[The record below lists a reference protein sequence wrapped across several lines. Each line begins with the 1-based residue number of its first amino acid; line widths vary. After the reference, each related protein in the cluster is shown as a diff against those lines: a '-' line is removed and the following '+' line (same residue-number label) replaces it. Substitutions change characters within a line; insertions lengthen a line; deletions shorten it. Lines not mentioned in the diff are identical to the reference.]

1 MKYISKQNFAHWW
14 QLAWRWIE
22 QLVDSKLLHIV
33 APSSAEKEVVNVAD
47 YASLEAIDEE
57 DRDMSVIYICA
68 EENRLYIW
76 NGSEFTDVT
85 NQAAENNSI
94 FVNKENLIIGVVEE
108 NDLDAGIYTAFVGS
122 KGSFRTYTL
131 TINVHK
137 GPSRIGRPT
146 TIYKELILSDNNGWA
161 DVQTEIVVQ
170 ANAETGDM
178 ETVAVKS
185 WNWHY
190 YSYKGDE
197 IATDKEVINV
207 LTASEEAPESAE
219 DGDLYINTDEHNL
232 YEWQEDDWVEIA
244 PSGSVVYLA
253 SDNGHIYVY
262 VNDEFAD
269 ATGEEYNHILYVS
282 NLTNDLAGMTEN
294 GIYTVM
300 LVDMFSAKAYTLA
313 VTTLKGP
320 GYIGRPSNITTTQT
334 VQNYEGYMVRTKT
347 NNGEWSE
354 WEEFRYLVEAI
365 GDDEINSLFTH

>member
-1 MKYISKQNFAHWW
+1 MKAIGKQNFAHWW

-33 APSSAEKEVVNVAD
+33 APSSAEKDVVNVAD
-47 YASLEAIDEE
+47 FAALEAIDEE

-76 NGSEFTDVT
+76 NGSEFADVT
-85 NQAAENNSI
+85 NQPADDNRIYVNS
-94 FVNKENLIIGVVEE
+94 ENLIIGVVEE
-108 NDLDAGIYTAFVGS
+108 NDLEAGIYTVFVGS
-122 KGSFRTYTL
+122 RGSFRTYTL
-131 TINVHK
+131 TVNVRK
-137 GPSRIGRPT
+137 DPSRIGRPAT
-146 TIYKELILSDNNGWA
+146 TYKDLILSDNNGWA
-161 DVQTEIVVQ
+161 DVQTETVVQ

-190 YSYKGDE
+190 YSYQGDE

-207 LTASEEAPESAE
+207 LTASAEAPESAE
-219 DGDLYINTDEHNL
+219 DGDLYINTDEPAL
-232 YEWQEDDWVEIA
+232 YELQEDEWVAIA

-262 VNDEFAD
+262 VNGEFAD

-282 NLTNDLAGMTEN
+282 NLTTDLAGVTDS

-300 LVDMFSAKAYTLA
+300 LVNRFNAKAYTLA
-313 VTTLKGP
+313 VTVHRCP
-320 GYIGRPSNITTTQT
+320 SRIGRPSGTTYTQT

-365 GDDEINSLFTH
+365 GDDEINSLF

>member
-1 MKYISKQNFAHWW
+1 MKTIGKQNFAHWW

-33 APSSAEKEVVNVAD
+33 APSSAEKEVFNVAD
-47 YASLEAIDEE
+47 FASLEAIDEE

-76 NGSEFTDVT
+76 NGSEFVDMT
-85 NQAAENNSI
+85 NKPADDNRIYVNS
-94 FVNKENLIIGVVEE
+94 ENLIIGVVEE
-108 NDLDAGIYTAFVGS
+108 NDLDAGIYTVFVGS
-122 KGSFRTYTL
+122 RGSFRTYSL
-131 TINVHK
+131 TVNVRK

-146 TIYKELILSDNNGWA
+146 VTYKDLILSDNNGWA
-161 DVQTEIVVQ
+161 DVQTETVVQ

-190 YSYKGDE
+190 YSYQGDE

-207 LTASEEAPESAE
+207 LTASAEAPESAE
-219 DGDLYINTDEHNL
+219 DGDLYINTDEPAL
-232 YEWQEDDWVEIA
+232 YEWQEDEWVAIA

-262 VNDEFAD
+262 VNGEFAD

-282 NLTNDLAGMTEN
+282 NLTTDLAGVTDS

-300 LVDMFSAKAYTLA
+300 LVNRFNAKAYTLA
-313 VTTLKGP
+313 VTVHRGP
-320 GYIGRPSNITTTQT
+320 NRIGRPSGTTYTQT
-334 VQNYEGYMVRTKT
+334 VQNYEGYMVRTMT

-365 GDDEINSLFTH
+365 GDDEINSLF